1 MQLVEYTVSGGI
13 GSITLNRPE
22 KRNALSPELIG
33 DIRAA
38 FVRAERDDQV
48 RIVVLKAA
56 GESFCAGADLEY
68 LQKLQQFTYA
78 ENLEDSARLKD
89 LFWQIYT
96 HPKVVIAQVQG
107 HALAGGCGLV
117 TVCDFCFASSDARF
131 GYTEVKIGFVPALV
145 MSFLLRRIGEG
156 RARQLLLT
164 GTLIDAK
171 EAYTIGLI
179 NCVCE
184 KKMLAK
190 DVQGFAEAMIRA
202 NSSQAMKTTKQ
213 LIVQAQSLIPEEA
226 LSMAAEA
233 NAKARG
239 STDFRRGIAAF
250 LNKEKMDWS
259 KVKG

>member
-1 MQLVEYTVSGGI
+1 MQLVEYTVNGGI
-13 GSITLNRPE
+13 GSITMNRPE

-117 TVCDFCFASSDARF
+117 TVCDFCFAS
-131 GYTEVKIGFVPALV
+131 
-145 MSFLLRRIGEG
+145 
-156 RARQLLLT
+156 
-164 GTLIDAK
+164 
-171 EAYTIGLI
+171 
-179 NCVCE
+179 
-184 KKMLAK
+184 
-190 DVQGFAEAMIRA
+190 
-202 NSSQAMKTTKQ
+202 
-213 LIVQAQSLIPEEA
+213 
-226 LSMAAEA
+226 
-233 NAKARG
+233 
-239 STDFRRGIAAF
+239 
-250 LNKEKMDWS
+250 
-259 KVKG
+259 